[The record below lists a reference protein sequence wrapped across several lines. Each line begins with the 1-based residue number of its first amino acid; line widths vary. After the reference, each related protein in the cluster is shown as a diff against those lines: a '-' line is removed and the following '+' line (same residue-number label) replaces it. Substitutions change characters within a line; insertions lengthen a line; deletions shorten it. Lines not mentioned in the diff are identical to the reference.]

1 MATLTHP
8 EQETQKYEEL
18 LAEVRGLRDIITKME
33 QWCLMLDV
41 DLTEMQDKLKREAYA
56 GTF

>member
-1 MATLTHP
+1 MATLVDPTVDR
-8 EQETQKYEEL
+8 QQYEEL

-41 DLTEMQDKLKREAYA
+41 DLTEMQDKLRNAR
-56 GTF
+56 G

>member
-1 MATLTHP
+1 MATFTTP
-8 EQETQKYEEL
+8 EIETLKYEEL

-41 DLTEMQDKLKREAYA
+41 DLTEMQDKLRKAR
-56 GTF
+56 G

>member
-18 LAEVRGLRDIITKME
+18 LAEVRSLRDIITKME

-41 DLTEMQDKLKREAYA
+41 DLAEMQDKLRKARD
-56 GTF
+56 

>member
-1 MATLTHP
+1 MATLVET
-8 EQETQKYEEL
+8 ERETQKYEEL

-41 DLTEMQDKLKREAYA
+41 DLTQLQDNLRKAR
-56 GTF
+56 G

>member
-1 MATLTHP
+1 MATLTQP
-8 EQETQKYEEL
+8 TIEREQYEEL

-41 DLTEMQDKLKREAYA
+41 DLTEMQDKLRKAR
-56 GTF
+56 G

>member
-1 MATLTHP
+1 MTTMTHP
-8 EQETQKYEEL
+8 TVDRQQYEEL

-41 DLTEMQDKLKREAYA
+41 DLTEMQDKLRKAR
-56 GTF
+56 G

>member
-1 MATLTHP
+1 MATLMQPATDR
-8 EQETQKYEEL
+8 QQYEEL

-41 DLTEMQDKLKREAYA
+41 DLTEMQDKLRKAR
-56 GTF
+56 G

>member
-1 MATLTHP
+1 MATLVET
-8 EQETQKYEEL
+8 EQATQKYEEL

-41 DLTEMQDKLKREAYA
+41 DLTEMQDKLRKAR
-56 GTF
+56 G